1 MDRAPRTAF
10 AAHDS
15 VWRAPAPLWPT
26 LAEAESPQ
34 LLRFAGDDFMDRL
47 LALLAAP
54 ALDAARSD
62 ALAALLAQAE
72 TWRDGTPAM
81 PQAATA
87 SPLAARLQARAN
99 QGLGA
104 RLGARLAGAARQ
116 RAAGAASAAA
126 APAAAPATASAAA
139 STRRLKLFQPAHQ
152 RHYLVTASLVCQLP
166 GLPDR
171 RVDTAHQEVVGF
183 VLRRLLPNDALAAA
197 LDKAGQ
203 PFRPDQR
210 GATQAAGAVDEYAF
224 TTGTTS
230 TSGQPQWRRC
240 DDPLQPLAGEE
251 LLPMFPLGYSQLD
264 GRARRLLAGTVPV
277 ARREAY
283 LGAPEASSAAT
294 PGGPADDD
302 DPRLTLLRKTVTGP
316 WRQLVEQ
323 AQAFANG
330 VEADKDF
337 INAPGNEKDAARRAL
352 RDQLQVGSWYVLA
365 DLAAFLQAELPAVW
379 QRLTGAGA
387 ALSASEQAVVDSL
400 AAATLDDATLRSQ
413 LALPALDLP
422 GQPHQDAV
430 DPQHTLAQ
438 ALALVVQPAVASQ
451 LDSAATPFSASKGRA
466 GWPALLFP
474 LADGTRPGFAP
485 LPLPAAARAALLN
498 TLGTLPPDR
507 LRFAALNDLLL
518 RVQAALPPLP
528 ASRPKINTIAAPARP
543 ETEAWFV
550 IRCVYRRPACEDLH
564 AAVVSRPSVP
574 FQLAAYFD
582 PDAPARAIRIGLPVD
597 TSPGGLRKF
606 DKNTAFIMSDM
617 LCGQVQRAKGMGL
630 VDLVRSVLPFPLH
643 KDLDVGDM
651 QACSKANG
659 DSLQIG
665 MICSLSIPI
674 ITLCAL
680 ILLLIMVSLLDLIFR
695 WMPWFAVCF
704 PILKR
709 KTP

>member
-1 MDRAPRTAF
+1 MDRAPRSAF

-26 LAEAESPQ
+26 LAAAEAPQ

-54 ALDAARSD
+54 APAATPGQAATLASVDAARSD

-72 TWRDGTPAM
+72 TWRDGAPTM
-81 PQAATA
+81 PQAVAA
-87 SPLAARLQARAN
+87 APLAARLQS
-99 QGLGA
+99 
-104 RLGARLAGAARQ
+104 RLAAGSSARLAARLN
-116 RAAGAASAAA
+116 RGRPAVAAST
-126 APAAAPATASAAA
+126 PSTPPPAA

-171 RVDTAHQEVVGF
+171 RIDGGHQEVAGF
-183 VLRRLLPNDALAAA
+183 VLRRLLPADALAAA

-203 PFRPDQR
+203 AFRPDQP
-210 GATQAAGAVDEYAF
+210 GAAQSAGAVDEYAF
-224 TTGTTS
+224 SSAAQAG
-230 TSGQPQWRRC
+230 WRRC
-240 DDPLQPLAGEE
+240 ADPLQPLADEE
-251 LLPMFPLGYSQLD
+251 LLPMFPLGYTQAD

-283 LGAPEASSAAT
+283 LGAPEASAAAAPT
-294 PGGPADDD
+294 GPADDG

-330 VEADKDF
+330 AEQDKAFKEQTD
-337 INAPGNEKDAARRAL
+337 AQKAAARRAL

-365 DLAAFLQAELPAVW
+365 DLAAFLQAELPALW
-379 QRLTGAGA
+379 QRLSGASA
-387 ALSASEQAVVDSL
+387 SLSAAEQAVFDSL
-400 AAATLDDATLRSQ
+400 AAATLDDATLRGE

-422 GQPHQDAV
+422 GQAHQPAI
-430 DPQHTLAQ
+430 DPLHTLAQ
-438 ALALVVQPAVASQ
+438 ALTLVVQPTTASQ
-451 LDSAATPFSASKGRA
+451 LDSAATPFSATLGRA
-466 GWPALLFP
+466 AWPGWLFP
-474 LADGTRPGFAP
+474 LVDCSRPAAAP
-485 LPLPAAARAALLN
+485 LPLPAAARAG
-498 TLGTLPPDR
+498 LGTLAPDR
-507 LRFAALNDLLL
+507 LRFAALNDLLQ
-518 RVQAALPPLP
+518 RVQGALPPLP
-528 ASRPKINTIAAPARP
+528 ASRPRIDTIQAPARP
-543 ETEAWFV
+543 EVEAWFV

-564 AAVVSRPSVP
+564 AAVVSRPTLP

-582 PDAPARAIRIGLPVD
+582 PDAPARAIRIGLPID

-617 LCGQVQRAKGMGL
+617 LCGQVQRAKGLGL

-659 DSLQIG
+659 DSLQLG

-680 ILLLIMVSLLDLIFR
+680 ILLLIMVSLLDIIFR